1 MKRNWRIV
9 PVMLLCC
16 IGGSSMQ
23 AGKDDGC
30 VAGWHLIF
38 NDSVAGANV
47 SSAFSWLDMHKIKPK
62 KKIVVGVID
71 SGSDTTHLYLKDA
84 LWHNKK
90 ERDNGK
96 DNDKNGYAGDIL
108 GWNFLG
114 TTDGSFNMQSAGTE
128 EFREFKR
135 LYPKYKD
142 CVVDSVAIANAT
154 SEFLYYLKMRA
165 GARIDTYIKFA
176 AYLEQQGKAYDEL
189 SRRASEAYPGKDSL
203 RVMDIMNID
212 ANDSVFNMCAQLIA
226 VDLMSGSRDRLWKT
240 LVDNHNAKLELARKR
255 IHGIEFDPDKR
266 LLMGDN
272 IHDGKDC
279 FYGNNNVMCDD
290 YYHGTFVAGVIAAQP
305 NVINKMTGIY
315 PLAKVMTIRAVP
327 EGDEYD
333 KDISSAIRY
342 AVDNG
347 AKVINMSFGKR
358 TSPDA
363 VMVEDA
369 ITYAAAHDVLLVM
382 ASGNSGV
389 DCDRITFYPQGLDKS
404 GCRIDN
410 LIRVGASDKKG
421 NPAPNS
427 NYGQNTVDVFAP
439 GVDITSLGPDNGFDV
454 SSGTSVAAPVV
465 TGVAAMIRDYFPK
478 LTAAQVKDILI
489 KSVTPMGDKQVKLP
503 GAKSNEYVTYD
514 SLCVSGGIVNALD
527 AVKLAEE
534 MAKKRRKN

>member
-1 MKRNWRIV
+1 
-9 PVMLLCC
+9 
-16 IGGSSMQ
+16 
-23 AGKDDGC
+23 
-30 VAGWHLIF
+30 
-38 NDSVAGANV
+38 
-47 SSAFSWLDMHKIKPK
+47 
-62 KKIVVGVID
+62 
-71 SGSDTTHLYLKDA
+71 
-84 LWHNKK
+84 
-90 ERDNGK
+90 
-96 DNDKNGYAGDIL
+96 
-108 GWNFLG
+108 
-114 TTDGSFNMQSAGTE
+114 
-128 EFREFKR
+128 
-135 LYPKYKD
+135 
-142 CVVDSVAIANAT
+142 
-154 SEFLYYLKMRA
+154 
-165 GARIDTYIKFA
+165 
-176 AYLEQQGKAYDEL
+176 
-189 SRRASEAYPGKDSL
+189 
-203 RVMDIMNID
+203 
-212 ANDSVFNMCAQLIA
+212 
-226 VDLMSGSRDRLWKT
+226 
-240 LVDNHNAKLELARKR
+240 
-255 IHGIEFDPDKR
+255 
-266 LLMGDN
+266 
-272 IHDGKDC
+272 
-279 FYGNNNVMCDD
+279 
-290 YYHGTFVAGVIAAQP
+290 
-305 NVINKMTGIY
+305 
-315 PLAKVMTIRAVP
+315 
-327 EGDEYD
+327 
-333 KDISSAIRY
+333 
-342 AVDNG
+342 
-347 AKVINMSFGKR
+347 MSFGKR

-465 TGVAAMIRDYFPK
+465 TGIAAMIRDYFPK